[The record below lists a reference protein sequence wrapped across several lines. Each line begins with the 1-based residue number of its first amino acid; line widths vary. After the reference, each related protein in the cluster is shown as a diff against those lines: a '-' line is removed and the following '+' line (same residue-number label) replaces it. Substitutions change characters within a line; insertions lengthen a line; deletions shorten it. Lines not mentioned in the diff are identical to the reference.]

1 MYNCAGFIE
10 LISAYA
16 DGELAEP
23 DRRRVEEH
31 LETCE
36 QCSALLEMYREI
48 SIAADESCVP
58 APDALRDGV
67 MEKIISMDTAGNAGT
82 DKKPRLVRTVL
93 TRYLPVAACLAVML
107 ISLPWIINYNSS
119 RSGGTGGGFSPAGE
133 QVAETFAAPFALN
146 ETPDSM
152 QDMSGDGDLA
162 TFSIAPD
169 APEGSASTFSVGTAI
184 PEEYMT
190 RSGNG
195 AVSEADEPESAQAG
209 TRVQT
214 DLAADSSTPP
224 VQASALIPADDAWQ
238 GAAAESGDLPGPS
251 ENWIS
256 MEGFEDAYAWVEIT
270 GDLPKILLKQEPEP
284 LPDGL
289 AFEAY
294 CKIPVSVVEE
304 LKKESGLRNGIE
316 IVLNNA
322 DSDYAIVFWTP
333 NK

>member
-1 MYNCAGFIE
+1 ME

-31 LETCE
+31 LEACE

-67 MEKIISMDTAGNAGT
+67 MEKILGMDTAGKAGT
-82 DKKPRLVRTVL
+82 DKKPRLVRTIL

-107 ISLPWIINYNSS
+107 ISLPWIVNYNSS
-119 RSGGTGGGFSPAGE
+119 RNDGTGGGASFESE
-133 QVAETFAAPFALN
+133 QPAETFAMPFALDDAQ
-146 ETPDSM
+146 DSM
-152 QDMSGDGDLA
+152 QVMSGGGDMA
-162 TFSIAPD
+162 ASGVEMD
-169 APEGSASTFSVGTAI
+169 ASGSDASTFSSGAAM
-184 PEEYMT
+184 PGGDLT
-190 RSGNG
+190 RSGSG
-195 AVSEADEPESAQAG
+195 SVSEPDEPESTQAG
-209 TRVQT
+209 ESVYT
-214 DLAADSSTPP
+214 DRAGAQPLPP
-224 VQASALIPADDAWQ
+224 AKANASIPAGDAWQ
-238 GAAAESGDLPGPS
+238 DAAAESGDLPGPS

-256 MEGFEDAYAWVEIT
+256 MEGFEDAYAWIEIT
-270 GDLPKILLKQEPEP
+270 GDLPMILRNQEPEP

-289 AFEAY
+289 AFAAY
-294 CKIPVSVVEE
+294 CRVPLSIMEE
-304 LKKESGLRNGIE
+304 LKKESSLHDGIE
-316 IVLNNA
+316 IMLNNV